1 MNFSGYHCYKILEN
15 VDLKKIFGNSLANEN
30 DQFNVENVNSFW
42 KNLFYTFISFLYDSS
57 LVQRETNNW
66 LNNFLL
72 IYNEK
77 YAVPYLH
84 IFTCHLHEMYKMH
97 KEINFF
103 NVQGL
108 EKSNHL
114 IKLNLNRA
122 TNCSNKSLKQI
133 LEKVCRIDQILSV
146 SLKSRQIN
154 DYLMIM
160 ITVKNYRNYFKIK
173 QLFIIIN

>member
-1 MNFSGYHCYKILEN
+1 
-15 VDLKKIFGNSLANEN
+15 
-30 DQFNVENVNSFW
+30 
-42 KNLFYTFISFLYDSS
+42 
-57 LVQRETNNW
+57 
-66 LNNFLL
+66 
-72 IYNEK
+72 
-77 YAVPYLH
+77 
-84 IFTCHLHEMYKMH
+84 MYKMH

-173 QLFIIIN
+173 